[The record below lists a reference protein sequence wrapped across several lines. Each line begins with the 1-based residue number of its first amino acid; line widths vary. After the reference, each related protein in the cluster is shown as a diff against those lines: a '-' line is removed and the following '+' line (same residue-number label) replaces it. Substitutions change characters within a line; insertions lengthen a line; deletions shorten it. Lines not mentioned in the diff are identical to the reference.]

1 MAQAEQPEAPPQAP
15 ISLSG
20 WAVVLGASSGFGAA
34 CSVAFAKAGM
44 NIFGVH
50 LDRRSTLKAAEDVQA
65 QIKALGRE
73 AQFFNVN
80 AAADDSRAEVVT
92 AIQRILEQRK
102 ELGQVKVL
110 LHSLAFGS
118 LKPMVG
124 DDQLSRA
131 QVEMTL
137 DVMANSLVY
146 WSQDIVGK
154 KLMGKGGRIYAM
166 TSAGSLHLWYGYG
179 AVSAA
184 KSSLESHCRALAF
197 ELAPLGIT
205 ANAIRAG
212 VTDTPAMRKIPN
224 SDDIVKVALHKNPHH
239 RLATVDDVAGCLVAL
254 ARPETYW
261 LTGNVLNVDG
271 GEEIG
276 S

>member
-1 MAQAEQPEAPPQAP
+1 MAQAEQPMT
-15 ISLSG
+15 LSG

-34 CSVAFAKAGM
+34 CSYSLARAGM

-50 LDRRSTLKAAEDVQA
+50 LDRRSTLKAAEEA
-65 QIKALGRE
+65 QQRIKALGRE
-73 AQFFNVN
+73 AHFFNVN
-80 AAADDSRAEVVT
+80 AADDEARGKVISEIHKT
-92 AIQRILEQRK
+92 LETRK
-102 ELGQVKVL
+102 ELGQVRVL
-110 LHSLAFGS
+110 LHSLAFGA
-118 LKPMVG
+118 LKPMVAE
-124 DDQLSRA
+124 DQLSRA
-131 QVEMTL
+131 QIEMTI
-137 DVMANSLVY
+137 DVMANSLIY
-146 WSQDIVGK
+146 WSQDLVGK
-154 KLMGKGGRIYAM
+154 KLMGRGGRIYAM
-166 TSAGSLHLWYGYG
+166 TSSGSLHLWAGYG
-179 AVSAA
+179 AVSGA
-184 KSSLESHCRALAF
+184 KSALESHCRALAF

-239 RLATVDDVAGCLVAL
+239 RLAKVEDVADCLVAL